1 METASTITIRRGT
14 PGDLDAILPLVG
26 GYRVFYEQPPD
37 EARERAFIESHLRDH
52 TSVVYL
58 AHVDGKAAGFVQL
71 FKTYST
77 VHLEPCWI
85 LEDLFVAEDYR
96 HRGVAGA
103 LLARGLQHAMDD
115 GAAGMFLETAH
126 DNVAAQ
132 ALYEKSGW
140 KRETR
145 FIKYNAPLP

>member
-1 METASTITIRRGT
+1 METASTITIRRAT
-14 PGDLDAILPLVG
+14 PSDIDAILPLVA

-37 EARERAFIESHLRDH
+37 EPRERAFIESHLHNH
-52 TSVVYL
+52 TSTVYV
-58 AHVDGKAAGFVQL
+58 AHVDGETAGFAQL

-77 VHLEPCWI
+77 VHLEPCWV
-85 LEDLFVAEDYR
+85 LEDLFVAEEYR

-103 LLARGLQHAMDD
+103 LLARALEHARDD

>member
-14 PGDLDAILPLVG
+14 PGDIDAILPLVA
-26 GYRVFYEQPPD
+26 GYRAFYEQPPD
-37 EARERAFIESHLRDH
+37 ADRERAFIESHLRDR

-58 AHVDGKAAGFVQL
+58 ADVDGETAGFVQL

-85 LEDLFVAEDYR
+85 LEDLFVAEEYR

-103 LLARGLQHAMDD
+103 LLARALEHVRDD